1 MYGFAPEL
9 AIGPGDDK
17 ELRAYLADLDELNPW
32 RLYKIIA
39 GSIASLFEHEIKI
52 ERGSHV
58 RTAEI
63 RGCTFV
69 AACNRFATTNVC
81 PVPPVR

>member
-1 MYGFAPEL
+1 MYGFAPKL
-9 AIGPGDDK
+9 AIRLGDDK
-17 ELRAYLADLDELNPW
+17 ELRAYRADLDELNPW

-58 RTAEI
+58 RTVEI
-63 RGCTFV
+63 RGCTGLQSIRDYRCLSV
-69 AACNRFATTNVC
+69 YVDLL
-81 PVPPVR
+81 